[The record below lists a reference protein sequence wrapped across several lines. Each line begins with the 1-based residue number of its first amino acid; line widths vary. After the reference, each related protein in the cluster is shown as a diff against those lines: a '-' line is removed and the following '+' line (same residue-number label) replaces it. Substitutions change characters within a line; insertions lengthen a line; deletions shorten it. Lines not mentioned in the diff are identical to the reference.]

1 LLASLSWCHNRCAIV
16 QIDVK
21 FFVNCKLSCSFTAV
35 NYVSRFLVGLL
46 FGGLYFCG
54 DAWAQTT
61 IQGIVFDKHTKQ
73 RISQVYVYNTANDE
87 GGYNN
92 TRGEFSIQA
101 SPGDILIAATKGY
114 YPDTLVV
121 STKNVVLFNM
131 ERSTIWLDEV
141 SVIARR
147 SPEERLEENKKEYGT
162 AYSKGNAGS
171 IFSVGPT
178 GAGVSIDALYKLI
191 SREGKNS
198 RRLQEI
204 IEQDYRESVIDYRFT
219 PELVSGVT
227 GLTGA
232 TLADFMRQYRPSY
245 YFVLSAND
253 YNLAF
258 YIRSSLAQYRQN
270 PAARRL
276 PPFPQ
281 VDK

>member
-1 LLASLSWCHNRCAIV
+1 MAA
-16 QIDVK
+16 
-21 FFVNCKLSCSFTAV
+21 
-35 NYVSRFLVGLL
+35 
-46 FGGLYFCG
+46 
-54 DAWAQTT
+54 AQTA
-61 IQGIVFDKHTKQ
+61 IQGIVFDKHTQQ
-73 RISQVYVYNTANDE
+73 RISQVYVYNTANDD

-92 TRGEFSIQA
+92 TRGEFSISA
-101 SPGDILIAATKGY
+101 SPGDILIAAAKGY
-114 YPDTLVV
+114 YPDTLIV
-121 STKNVVLFNM
+121 SDKRVVLFNM

-147 SPEERLEENKKEYGT
+147 SPEERLLENKREYST
-162 AYSKGNAGS
+162 AYTKGEAGS

-204 IEQDYRESVIDYRFT
+204 IEHDYRESVIDYRFT
-219 PELVSGVT
+219 PDLVSGVT
-227 GLTGA
+227 GLTGV

-245 YFVLSAND
+245 YFVLGAND
-253 YNLAF
+253 YSLAF

-276 PPFPQ
+276 PPFPAAG
-281 VDK
+281 K

>member
-1 LLASLSWCHNRCAIV
+1 M
-16 QIDVK
+16 QIGVK
-21 FFVNCKLSCSFTAV
+21 FFVNCKLSCSFKAV
-35 NYVSRFLVGLL
+35 NNRSRFFVGLL
-46 FGGLYFCG
+46 FLGVQFYHAAL
-54 DAWAQTT
+54 AQTA
-61 IQGIVFDKHTKQ
+61 IQGIVFDSHTKQ
-73 RISQVYVYNTANDE
+73 RISQVYIYNTANDD

-92 TRGEFSIQA
+92 TRGEFSLQA
-101 SPGDILIAATKGY
+101 SPGDILIAAAKGY

-121 STKNVVLFNM
+121 SNKNVVLFNM
-131 ERSTIWLDEV
+131 ERSSIWLDEV

-147 SPEERLEENKKEYGT
+147 SPEERLEENKREYST

-204 IEQDYRESVIDYRFT
+204 IELDYRESVIDYRFT
-219 PELVSGVT
+219 PDLVRGVT
-227 GLTGA
+227 GLTGT

-245 YFVLSAND
+245 YFILSAND

-281 VDK
+281 TDK

>member
-1 LLASLSWCHNRCAIV
+1 M

-21 FFVNCKLSCSFTAV
+21 IFVNCKLSRSFRAV
-35 NYVSRFLVGLL
+35 NNRSHFFIGL
-46 FGGLYFCG
+46 FFWGIVCVQGVR
-54 DAWAQTT
+54 AQSP
-61 IQGIVFDKHTKQ
+61 IEGIVFDKHTKQ
-73 RISQVYVYNTANDE
+73 RISQVYIYNTDNDE

-92 TRGEFSIQA
+92 TRGEFSLNA
-101 SPGDILIAATKGY
+101 SPGDILIAAAKGY
-114 YPDTLVV
+114 YPDTLIVAN
-121 STKNVVLFNM
+121 KKVVLFNM
-131 ERSTIWLDEV
+131 ERSSIWLDEV

-147 SPEERLEENKKEYGT
+147 SPEERLETNKREYST

-171 IFSVGPT
+171 IFSVAPT

-219 PELVSGVT
+219 PDLVSNVT
-227 GLTGA
+227 GLTGT

-245 YFVLSAND
+245 YFILSAND

-276 PPFPQ
+276 PPLPQ
-281 VDK
+281 TDK

>member
-1 LLASLSWCHNRCAIV
+1 M
-16 QIDVK
+16 
-21 FFVNCKLSCSFTAV
+21 
-35 NYVSRFLVGLL
+35 NYVSRFLVGILL
-46 FGGLYFCG
+46 AGAFVLNT
-54 DAWAQTT
+54 ARAQTPV
-61 IQGIVFDKHTKQ
+61 QGIVFDKHTKQ

-92 TRGEFSIQA
+92 TRGEFTIRA
-101 SPGDILIAATKGY
+101 GPGDILIAAAKGY

-121 STKNVVLFNM
+121 SDKNVVLFHM
-131 ERSTIWLDEV
+131 ERSTIWLEEV

-147 SPEERLEENKKEYGT
+147 SPEERLESNKREYST
-162 AYSKGNAGS
+162 AYGKGNAGS

-178 GAGVSIDALYKLI
+178 GAGISIDALYKLI

-219 PELVSGVT
+219 PDLVSRVT
-227 GLTGA
+227 GLSGA

-245 YFVLSAND
+245 YFILSAND
-253 YNLAF
+253 YNLVF

-276 PPFPQ
+276 PTLPQ
-281 VDK
+281 ADK

>member
-1 LLASLSWCHNRCAIV
+1 MVLFCIPCIH
-16 QIDVK
+16 
-21 FFVNCKLSCSFTAV
+21 TAM
-35 NYVSRFLVGLL
+35 
-46 FGGLYFCG
+46 
-54 DAWAQTT
+54 AQAT
-61 IQGIVFDKHTKQ
+61 IEGIVFDKHTKQ
-73 RISQVYVYNTANDE
+73 RISQVYIYNTNNDD

-92 TRGEFSIQA
+92 TRGEFSLQA
-101 SPGDILIAATKGY
+101 SPGDILIAAAKGY

-121 STKNVVLFNM
+121 SHKNVVLFSM

-141 SVIARR
+141 SVVARR
-147 SPEERLEENKKEYGT
+147 SPEERLETNKKEYST

-204 IEQDYRESVIDYRFT
+204 IELDYRESVIDYRFT
-219 PELVSGVT
+219 PDLVSNVT
-227 GLTGA
+227 GLTGN

-253 YNLAF
+253 YSLAF

-276 PPFPQ
+276 PPLPEI
-281 VDK
+281 DK